1 MWTRNIT
8 LIALAFI
15 ASRARGASTPEIRE
29 IYLRGLIGEGDVQ
42 SSYDY
47 IIAGGGLAGLVVASR
62 LTENASTTVLVLEA
76 GKSGDEIA
84 SQISTLYVGRL
95 ILECLLRIT
104 QIFLRVPIIRRPS
117 NLTTIGSMSLSLN
130 PISTIVPWDGL
141 GARCVLNPLSIQIDF
156 DVATAKG
163 SRGFIC
169 NEWHVPR
176 QAFEDRDGCMERYY
190 CTRRRFLS
198 CQQLGLG

>member
-62 LTENASTTVLVLEA
+62 LTEDASTTVLVLEA

-84 SQISTLYVGRL
+84 SQISTLYIGRL
-95 ILECLLRIT
+95 ILECLLRI
-104 QIFLRVPIIRRPS
+104 
-117 NLTTIGSMSLSLN
+117 
-130 PISTIVPWDGL
+130 
-141 GARCVLNPLSIQIDF
+141 A
-156 DVATAKG
+156 
-163 SRGFIC
+163 
-169 NEWHVPR
+169 
-176 QAFEDRDGCMERYY
+176 
-190 CTRRRFLS
+190 
-198 CQQLGLG
+198 